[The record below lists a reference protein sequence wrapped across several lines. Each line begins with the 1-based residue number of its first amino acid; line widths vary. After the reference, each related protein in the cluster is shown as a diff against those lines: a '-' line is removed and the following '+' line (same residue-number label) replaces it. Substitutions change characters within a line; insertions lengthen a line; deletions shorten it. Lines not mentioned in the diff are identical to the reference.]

1 MLVCV
6 LSRPFQWTCK
16 SCMASHVLVGDCIL
30 VLLEKQHVFGCI
42 CGLFMLASVGYLR
55 LPLGWQRTMKRP
67 WLARILHPQ
76 FWLYQSKRKI
86 ARNK

>member
-55 LPLGWQRTMKRP
+55 LPLWMAKNNEEAVACAYFAPTI
-67 WLARILHPQ
+67 LAV
-76 FWLYQSKRKI
+76 SVKKE
-86 ARNK
+86 NCTK